1 MNNFRQSN
9 EYAMRRAA
17 RDCIRKAKGLTR
29 SEREILWHVT
39 SLWYHHRNSAG
50 LIYPGREAVAKK
62 CRCSVRTVASALKR
76 FRHMGFIS
84 PVKYAKGGSKATRYT
99 VDISCILMTLDG
111 FLLSLSGG
119 FPELVKGE
127 TRISLQHDDIIAVS
141 EKSCTVHK
149 FPEPCKNCTRII
161 NTCEVEKDLNQK
173 DNCVVLQFPKP
184 QTVGVG
190 NV

>member
-62 CRCSVRTVASALKR
+62 CRCSEATVKRAFNR
-76 FRHMGFIS
+76 FRKMGFITA
-84 PVKYAKGGSKATRYT
+84 VKYAKGGSKATRYT

-119 FPELVKGE
+119 FPELIKDE

-141 EKSCTVHK
+141 GKNDPVVHFLK
-149 FPEPCKNCTRII
+149 PGQNDPRII
-161 NTCEVEKDLNQK
+161 NTCRVEKDLNQK